1 MSRRCVVMGL
11 LPPQGADKLRAA
23 GFEVEIVGAPGKADM
38 VAKIGD
44 ADAVIARTAP
54 IPASLVDAAKRLRI
68 VARYGVGYDNI
79 DVAALTRRGIPLAT
93 IGDVNAVPVAE
104 QTFALILGLAKRLI
118 AYDRESRNGGWTIRD
133 SLTAWELAGKT
144 LAIVGLGRI
153 GRQVARR
160 ARAFDMRVIAVD
172 PAVSDAA
179 MATQGVARAATL
191 NEALAA
197 ADVVTLHLPLS
208 PETRDL
214 IGAEALATMKRGAVL
229 INCARGG
236 IVDEIA
242 LAASLRSGHLLA
254 AGVDVLAEEPPP
266 ANHPLLGVENFIVSP
281 HCAALTA
288 ECAVRMSIAC
298 AENVLGAFDGTLDR
312 GRVVNTSVL
321 P

>member
-1 MSRRCVVMGL
+1 MNRRCVVMGL

-23 GFEVEIVGAPGKADM
+23 GFEVEIVGAPDKADM
-38 VAKIGD
+38 AAKVAD
-44 ADAVIARTAP
+44 ADAIIARTAP

-79 DVAALTRRGIPLAT
+79 DVSALTRRGIPLAT

-104 QTFALILGLAKRLI
+104 QTFALLLALAKRLI
-118 AYDRESRNGGWTIRD
+118 AYDRDARNGGWVIRE

-179 MATQGVARAATL
+179 MATQGVTRVATL
-191 NEALAA
+191 GEALAI
-197 ADVVTLHLPLS
+197 ADIVTLHLPLS
-208 PETRDL
+208 PETRNL
-214 IGAEALATMKRGAVL
+214 IGADALATMKRGSVL

-236 IVDEIA
+236 IVDESA
-242 LAASLRSGHLLA
+242 LAASLRIGHLLA
-254 AGVDVLAEEPPP
+254 AG
-266 ANHPLLGVENFIVSP
+266 S
-281 HCAALTA
+281 
-288 ECAVRMSIAC
+288 MSLPRNRQRRAIPCSAS
-298 AENVLGAFDGTLDR
+298 T
-312 GRVVNTSVL
+312 TSSSRRIR
-321 P
+321 PR